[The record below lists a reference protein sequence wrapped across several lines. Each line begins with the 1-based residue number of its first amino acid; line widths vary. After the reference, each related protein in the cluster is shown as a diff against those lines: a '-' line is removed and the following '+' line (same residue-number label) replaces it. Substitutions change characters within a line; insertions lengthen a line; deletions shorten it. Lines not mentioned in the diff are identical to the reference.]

1 MIARVTGITLLIVTL
16 FVIFRFVRA
25 TNARTVKSELSTP
38 SQIKKIA
45 EDAAKPAEQKKQES
59 EEKLDDKVKEA
70 EKAGLV
76 DKKEFEDDLKKE
88 TEKVVNESPSINCAI
103 KPNMHL
109 GCGENFVI
117 DTETGCCALKPG
129 REPSASELKLKLAKA
144 VGTEIVVGLVA
155 GEALEVLIKRGPQMT
170 AAAVKV
176 AGKAIAK
183 MAPRIGA
190 SIAAAGA
197 KYSATMSAGP
207 PGWIV
212 SAIMLAFDAISLT
225 LDLLDVDGYD
235 SYTSNSVLANTK
247 KLMDYASWKAFN
259 DAGMDYPAMF
269 PLTEAYK
276 NEFEAAQEFMAGEM
290 FNEIV
295 TPEIKKTPEMN
306 AEWEKFL
313 LAAAEDPNAE
323 FPATLV
329 DFTTKTMSKF
339 HKERDLIIF
348 NKMQELLGDE
358 KDNVELYEFMST
370 PTRIGVSLSR
380 KGAQEWNEKQRE
392 IWFKHHDL
400 FKPPEKPIDFVDPS
414 FGLYTDTYY
423 VLDKANPGDEKNPNM
438 IPKKL
443 PGKAVISGP
452 YGMIVAYC
460 EKRRQMKGIS
470 EAVDPAKL
478 GVKFNMETGVC
489 DFTKKFCQRYGL
501 EFKGNNC
508 KTRPG
513 QKFAETVLG
522 KTVTRA
528 SIREWDRRKDLFR
541 SGDPAK
547 IAQAYFLTTLDPTG
561 LKTAAVKKLVKEL
574 SEAKPKKTEPAKKV
588 PCPPGTRDDGT
599 SCWKDTVPKKSRP
612 AKKYGC
618 NDARYAKFTNNGKYK
633 MRDDGTSCWLD
644 TVARKS
650 RPAMKYAC
658 NDKRFSSV
666 HKNNLY
672 KLRDDGTSCWLDTL
686 AKKSRPAKK
695 YSCNDKKY
703 AGIHKNGRF
712 KMRDDGTSCWLDT
725 LAKKSRPAKK
735 RSCYDS
741 KYKIK
746 DYRVRDDGTSCWVES
761 YGRGA
766 GTIPKSKGG
775 NCWGG
780 KCKTHCEPI
789 RCSKWKGCSGGKCKT
804 SCEPVKCAPIKRYC
818 TGGRVMHQGLCYKKC
833 KSNYKGVGPV
843 CHPNIG
849 AGIKVT
855 LGKRQYCP
863 SGYRNVAGICWQS
876 CPSGY
881 KDIGALCHPPGGPGI
896 KVTVGKRW
904 HCDPGQK
911 NIAGIC
917 WSKCPSGYKDIG
929 ALCHPPGGPGIK
941 VTLGKRWHCKEGQKN
956 VAGICWSKCPQDY
969 KNLGLLCEPPGGP
982 GIKVDVFKR
991 QHCEPGQKNIAGICW
1006 SKCPDGYKD
1015 LGAIC
1020 EPPGGPHIAKDLFKR
1035 QVCPPNYK
1043 NVGGV
1048 CWSKC
1053 PPGYRDDGAICNKN

>member
-1 MIARVTGITLLIVTL
+1 MITRVVAIIILTSLLIVTYG
-16 FVIFRFVRA
+16 VIKIA
-25 TNARTVKSELSTP
+25 TKPVMKSVLSTASEMKQLEKDSSKP
-38 SQIKKIA
+38 SEEVKKEVEKKVDDKVQKA
-45 EDAAKPAEQKKQES
+45 EDAGLLKKDEFK
-59 EEKLDDKVKEA
+59 EE
-70 EKAGLV
+70 
-76 DKKEFEDDLKKE
+76 LKKE
-88 TEKVVNESPSINCAI
+88 TDKALSEDPRINCAI
-103 KPNMHL
+103 KPNAHL

-129 REPSASELKLKLAKA
+129 REPSAAEMKLQLAKT
-144 VGTEIVVGLVA
+144 VGTEIVVGLIA
-155 GEALEVLIKRGPQMT
+155 GEALEYLIKKGPMLT
-170 AAAVKV
+170 AKALKAAVSVISKV
-176 AGKAIAK
+176 APKLAMMLGSAT
-183 MAPRIGA
+183 
-190 SIAAAGA
+190 A
-197 KYSATMSAGP
+197 KYTTTMSAGP

-212 SAIMLAFDAISLT
+212 SAVMLAFDAISLT
-225 LDLLDVDGYD
+225 VDLLDVDGYD
-235 SYTSNSVLANTK
+235 SYTSNSVIINMK
-247 KLMDYASWKAFN
+247 KLMDYSMWKSIT
-259 DAGMDYPAMF
+259 DAGLDYPLMF

-290 FNEIV
+290 FTKIV
-295 TPEIKKTPEMN
+295 QPEMLKDPVAN
-306 AEWEKFL
+306 KQWEDF
-313 LAAAEDPNAE
+313 LAAAIEDPNAV
-323 FPATLV
+323 FPDTLTK
-329 DFTTKTMSKF
+329 FTTDTMEKF
-339 HKERDLIIF
+339 HKERDLILF
-348 NKMQELLGDE
+348 TKLQELLGDE
-358 KDNVELYEFMST
+358 KDNVAIYEFMSA
-370 PTRIGVSLSR
+370 PKRIGVSLSR
-380 KGAQEWNEKQRE
+380 KGAQEWNDKQRE
-392 IWFKHHDL
+392 TWFKNNDM
-400 FKPPEKPIDFVDPS
+400 FKPPEKPIDYVDPS
-414 FGLYTDTYY
+414 FAMYTDTYY
-423 VLDKANPGDEKNPNM
+423 VLDLANPGDEKNPNM

-452 YGMIVAYC
+452 YGPVLSMC
-460 EKRRQMKGIS
+460 EKRRQIKGIS
-470 EAVDPAKL
+470 EAVDPRAL
-478 GVKFNMETGVC
+478 GVRFNMETGMC
-489 DFTKKFCQRYGL
+489 DFTKKFCDRYGL

-522 KTVTRA
+522 TTITRA
-528 SIREWDRRKDLFR
+528 SIREWERRKDLIR
-541 SGDPAK
+541 SGDPLK
-547 IAQAYFLTTLDPTG
+547 IAEAYYLTVFDPTG
-561 LKTAAVKKLVKEL
+561 LGTAGVKKLIKEL
-574 SEAKPKKTEPAKKV
+574 GEAKPKKTEPAKKV

-650 RPAMKYAC
+650 RPAMKYSC
-658 NDKRFSSV
+658 KDKRFSSV
-666 HKNNLY
+666 HKNNKY

-695 YSCNDKKY
+695 YSCKDKRFNSV
-703 AGIHKNGRF
+703 HKNN
-712 KMRDDGTSCWLDT
+712 KYKLRDDGTSCWLDT
-725 LAKKSRPAKK
+725 LAKKSQPAKK

-741 KYKIK
+741 RYGIK
-746 DYRVRDDGTSCWVES
+746 NYRVRDDGTSCWVES

-766 GTIPKSKGG
+766 GSIPRSRGG

-780 KCKTHCEPI
+780 KCTTKCEKI
-789 RCSKWKGCSGGKCKT
+789 KCTRWKGCSGGKCKT
-804 SCEPVKCAPIKRYC
+804 YCEPVKCAPITRYC
-818 TGGRVMHQGLCYKKC
+818 TGGRKMHQGLCYTPC
-833 KSNYKGVGPV
+833 KSNYKGVGPM
-843 CHPNIG
+843 CHPDRG

-855 LGKRQYCP
+855 VGKRQYCP

-956 VAGICWSKCPQDY
+956 VAGICWSKCPEDY
-969 KNLGLLCEPPGGP
+969 TNLGLLCEPPGGP

-1035 QVCPPNYK
+1035 QVCPENYK